1 MEKHLAF
8 FFFLLYNHIGYTEPL
23 RRFICIYQ
31 KEFIMKET
39 KKFTKLEVLY
49 FILMAF
55 SSGIVIG
62 IGGVSSLLANELFG
76 KAGRLIGATLFTV
89 GIYAIV
95 MFEMK
100 LFTGMVASIPKMGAK
115 NMWQL
120 PVCFLGNIV
129 GVGVVAVLAYFS
141 PLKDAGIIGKAQDVM
156 LGKLNAEFWYLRAF
170 CSSILCG
177 SLITLS
183 VWSVK
188 YAPKKSLSATL
199 GVIFPIIVFAF
210 CGFDH
215 SVANMLYIYYLGQ
228 WRWEII
234 PYCILSIAGNIVGGI
249 ILPLFYLLK
258 ERINAQ

>member
-1 MEKHLAF
+1 
-8 FFFLLYNHIGYTEPL
+8 
-23 RRFICIYQ
+23 
-31 KEFIMKET
+31 MKEMQ
-39 KKFTKLEVLY
+39 KMSKAEFAY
-49 FILMAF
+49 FVLMAF
-55 SSGIVIG
+55 ASGIVIG
-62 IGGVSSLLANELFG
+62 IGGVSSLLANKLFG
-76 KAGRLIGATLFTV
+76 DAGRLIGAALFTV

-100 LFTGMVASIPKMGAK
+100 LFTGMVASIPKMGRK
-115 NMWQL
+115 NLWQL
-120 PVCFLGNIV
+120 PVCFLGNII
-129 GVGVVAVLAYFS
+129 GVGVVAGLAYFS
-141 PLKDAGIIGKAQDVM
+141 PLKDLGIIEQASKLM

-199 GVIFPIIVFAF
+199 GVIFPIVVFAF

-234 PYCILSIAGNIVGGI
+234 PYCLLSIAGNIVGGI

-258 ERINAQ
+258 EHIDKH

>member
-1 MEKHLAF
+1 
-8 FFFLLYNHIGYTEPL
+8 
-23 RRFICIYQ
+23 
-31 KEFIMKET
+31 MKEMQ
-39 KKFTKLEVLY
+39 KISKAEFAY
-49 FILMAF
+49 FVLMAF
-55 SSGIVIG
+55 ASGVVIG
-62 IGGVSSLLANELFG
+62 IGGVSSLLANKLFG
-76 KAGRLIGATLFTV
+76 DAGRLIGAALFTV

-100 LFTGMVASIPKMGAK
+100 LFTGMVASIPKMGRK
-115 NMWQL
+115 NLWRL
-120 PVCFLGNIV
+120 PVCFLGNII
-129 GVGVVAVLAYFS
+129 GVGVVAGLAYFS
-141 PLKDAGIIGKAQDVM
+141 PLKDLGIIEQASKLM
-156 LGKLNAEFWYLRAF
+156 LGKLNAEFWYFRAF

-199 GVIFPIIVFAF
+199 GVIFPIVVFAF

-234 PYCILSIAGNIVGGI
+234 PYCLLSIAGNIVGGI

-258 ERINAQ
+258 EHIDKH

>member
-1 MEKHLAF
+1 
-8 FFFLLYNHIGYTEPL
+8 
-23 RRFICIYQ
+23 
-31 KEFIMKET
+31 MKEMKKMT
-39 KKFTKLEVLY
+39 KAEVIY
-49 FILMAF
+49 FLLMAF

-62 IGGVSSLLANELFG
+62 IGGVASLLANNIYGTAG
-76 KAGRLIGATLFTV
+76 KLIGAALFTV
-89 GIYAIV
+89 GIYSIV

-120 PVCFLGNIV
+120 PACFFGNIV
-129 GVGVVAVLAYFS
+129 GVGVVALLAYFS
-141 PLKDAGIIGKAQDVM
+141 PVKDYAIPQAQALM
-156 LGKLNAEFWYLRAF
+156 QGKLQADFWYLRAF

-177 SLITLS
+177 ALITLS

-188 YAPKKSLSATL
+188 YAPKKSLSASV

-215 SVANMLYIYYLGQ
+215 SVANMLYIYYLGS
-228 WRWEII
+228 WSWKII
-234 PYCILSIAGNIVGGI
+234 PYCLLSIAGNIIGGI
-249 ILPLFYLLK
+249 VLPLIYLLK

>member
-1 MEKHLAF
+1 
-8 FFFLLYNHIGYTEPL
+8 
-23 RRFICIYQ
+23 
-31 KEFIMKET
+31 MKEMQKMT
-39 KKFTKLEVLY
+39 KAEFAYFVLMT
-49 FILMAF
+49 FA
-55 SSGIVIG
+55 SGVVIG
-62 IGGVSSLLANELFG
+62 IGGVASLLANKLFG
-76 KAGRLIGATLFTV
+76 NAGRLIGAFLFTV

-100 LFTGMVASIPKMGAK
+100 LFTGMVASIPKMGRK
-115 NMWQL
+115 NLWQL
-120 PVCFLGNIV
+120 PVCFLGNII

-141 PLKDAGIIGKAQDVM
+141 PLKDLGIIDQASSLM

-199 GVIFPIIVFAF
+199 GVIFPIAVFAF

-234 PYCILSIAGNIVGGI
+234 PYCLLSIAGNIVGGI
-249 ILPLFYLLK
+249 VLPLIYLLK
-258 ERINAQ
+258 EHIKTH

>member
-1 MEKHLAF
+1 
-8 FFFLLYNHIGYTEPL
+8 
-23 RRFICIYQ
+23 
-31 KEFIMKET
+31 MKELQKMT
-39 KKFTKLEVLY
+39 KAEFAY
-49 FILMAF
+49 FVLMAF
-55 SSGIVIG
+55 ASGVVIG
-62 IGGVSSLLANELFG
+62 IGGVASLLANKLFG
-76 KAGRLIGATLFTV
+76 NAGRLIGALLFTV

-100 LFTGMVASIPKMGAK
+100 LFTGMVASIPKMGRK
-115 NMWQL
+115 NLWQL
-120 PVCFLGNIV
+120 PICFLGNII

-141 PLKDAGIIGKAQDVM
+141 PLKDLGIIDQASSLM
-156 LGKLNAEFWYLRAF
+156 LGKLNAKFWYLRAF

-199 GVIFPIIVFAF
+199 GVIFPIAVFAF

-234 PYCILSIAGNIVGGI
+234 PYCLLSITGNIVGGI
-249 ILPLFYLLK
+249 ILPLIYLLK
-258 ERINAQ
+258 EHIKAQ

>member
-1 MEKHLAF
+1 MKKMTKAEVIY
-8 FFFLLYNHIGYTEPL
+8 FL
-23 RRFICIYQ
+23 
-31 KEFIMKET
+31 
-39 KKFTKLEVLY
+39 
-49 FILMAF
+49 LMAF

-62 IGGVSSLLANELFG
+62 IGGVASLLANNIYGTAG
-76 KAGRLIGATLFTV
+76 KLIGAALFTV
-89 GIYAIV
+89 GIYSIV

-120 PVCFLGNIV
+120 PACFFGNII
-129 GVGVVAVLAYFS
+129 GVAVVALLAYFS
-141 PLKDAGIIGKAQDVM
+141 PVKDYAIPQAQALM
-156 LGKLNAEFWYLRAF
+156 QGKLQVDFWYLRAF

-177 SLITLS
+177 ALITLS

-188 YAPKKSLSATL
+188 YAPKKSLSASV

-215 SVANMLYIYYLGQ
+215 SVANMLYIYYLGS
-228 WRWEII
+228 WSWKII
-234 PYCILSIAGNIVGGI
+234 PYCLLSIAGNIVGGI
-249 ILPLFYLLK
+249 VLPLIYLLK

>member
-1 MEKHLAF
+1 
-8 FFFLLYNHIGYTEPL
+8 
-23 RRFICIYQ
+23 
-31 KEFIMKET
+31 MKEMKKMT
-39 KKFTKLEVLY
+39 KAEVIY
-49 FILMAF
+49 FLLMAF

-62 IGGVSSLLANELFG
+62 IGGVASLLANNIYGTAG
-76 KAGRLIGATLFTV
+76 KLIGAALFTV
-89 GIYAIV
+89 GIYSIV

-120 PVCFLGNIV
+120 PACFFGNII
-129 GVGVVAVLAYFS
+129 GVAVVALLAYFS
-141 PLKDAGIIGKAQDVM
+141 PVKDYAIPQAQALM
-156 LGKLNAEFWYLRAF
+156 QGKLQVDFWYLRAF

-177 SLITLS
+177 ALITLS

-188 YAPKKSLSATL
+188 YAPKKSLSASV

-215 SVANMLYIYYLGQ
+215 SVANMLYIYYLGS
-228 WRWEII
+228 WSWKII
-234 PYCILSIAGNIVGGI
+234 PYCLLSIAGNIVGGI
-249 ILPLFYLLK
+249 VLPLIYLLK